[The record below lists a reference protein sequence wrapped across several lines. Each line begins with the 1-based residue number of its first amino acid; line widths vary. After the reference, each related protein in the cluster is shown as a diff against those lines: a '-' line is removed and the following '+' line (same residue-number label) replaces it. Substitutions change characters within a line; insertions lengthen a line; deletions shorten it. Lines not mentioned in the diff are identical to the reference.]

1 VSEKKNIVPIILSVA
16 VHVIVIGLLLFNFAW
31 DDEVDVKHQY
41 VDAPINAK
49 IVTAKE
55 LPKPD
60 ANAIKKQQEAEKK
73 RLEEERKKQLAK
85 EQEQK
90 RLEVEKQRKQQE
102 KIEQEKQQKLEQEK
116 QKQLAAEK
124 QKKLEEEKKQEELEE
139 QQRKEAEE
147 KQRLEEEKRKKAEA
161 ERKRK
166 EEAERKRKEA
176 EAEKKR
182 KEEELRKLE
191 EEMAAMD
198 DEFFEAQRDT
208 VRRGQIMSE
217 VEKLTA
223 LITAK
228 IKRNW
233 YPPKTSGACS
243 IKISMGPGGVVL
255 QTEALGGDYDYCE
268 TGKTAITRSSPLPAS
283 DDPEVMKELR
293 EMTIVFDPSF
303 KD

>member
-1 VSEKKNIVPIILSVA
+1 MSEKKNIVPIILSVA

-31 DDEVDVKHQY
+31 DDEVDVKHEY

-90 RLEVEKQRKQQE
+90 RLEAEKQRKQQE

-124 QKKLEEEKKQEELEE
+124 QKKLEEEKKKEEL
-139 QQRKEAEE
+139 EE

>member
-1 VSEKKNIVPIILSVA
+1 
-16 VHVIVIGLLLFNFAW
+16 
-31 DDEVDVKHQY
+31 
-41 VDAPINAK
+41 
-49 IVTAKE
+49 
-55 LPKPD
+55 
-60 ANAIKKQQEAEKK
+60 
-73 RLEEERKKQLAK
+73 
-85 EQEQK
+85 
-90 RLEVEKQRKQQE
+90 
-102 KIEQEKQQKLEQEK
+102 
-116 QKQLAAEK
+116 
-124 QKKLEEEKKQEELEE
+124 
-139 QQRKEAEE
+139 
-147 KQRLEEEKRKKAEA
+147 
-161 ERKRK
+161 
-166 EEAERKRKEA
+166 
-176 EAEKKR
+176 
-182 KEEELRKLE
+182 
-191 EEMAAMD
+191 
-198 DEFFEAQRDT
+198 
-208 VRRGQIMSE
+208 MSE

>member
-1 VSEKKNIVPIILSVA
+1 MSEKKNIVPILLSIV
-16 VHVIVIGLLLFNFAW
+16 VHVIVIGLLVFNFAW
-31 DDEVDVKHQY
+31 DDEVDVKHEY

-60 ANAIKKQQEAEKK
+60 ANAIKKQQQAEKR

-90 RLEVEKQRKQQE
+90 RLEAEKQRQ
-102 KIEQEKQQKLEQEK
+102 EQEKLEQQKQEQLEQEK
-116 QKQLAAEK
+116 QKKLAAEQ
-124 QKKLEEEKKQEELEE
+124 QKKLEEEKKQKELEE
-139 QQRKEAEE
+139 QQRKAAEE
-147 KQRLEEEKRKKAEA
+147 QKRLEEERRK
-161 ERKRK
+161 K
-166 EEAERKRKEA
+166 EEAERKRKEEEERKRKEA
-176 EAEKKR
+176 EAERKR
-182 KEEELRKLE
+182 QEELKKLE
-191 EEMAAMD
+191 EEMAALD

-233 YPPKTSGACS
+233 YPPKTPGACS

-283 DDPEVMKELR
+283 DDPEVMQELR

>member
-1 VSEKKNIVPIILSVA
+1 MSDKKNIVPITLSIA

-31 DDEVDVKHQY
+31 DDEVDVKHEY

-73 RLEEERKKQLAK
+73 RLEEQRKKQLEK

-90 RLEVEKQRKQQE
+90 RLEAEKQRQQQE
-102 KIEQEKQQKLEQEK
+102 KLEQ
-116 QKQLAAEK
+116 Q
-124 QKKLEEEKKQEELEE
+124 KLEEEKKKQLVAEEQKKLEEAKKQKELEE
-139 QQRKEAEE
+139 QQKEAEE
-147 KQRLEEEKRKKAEA
+147 KKRLEEEKRKKAEA

-166 EEAERKRKEA
+166 EEEERKRKEA

-198 DEFFEAQRDT
+198 NEFFEAQRDT

-223 LITAK
+223 LITTK

>member
-1 VSEKKNIVPIILSVA
+1 MSDKKNIVPIILSIA
-16 VHVIVIGLLLFNFAW
+16 VHVIVIGLLVFNFAW
-31 DDEVDVKHQY
+31 DDEVNVKHEY

-49 IVTAKE
+49 LVTAPE
-55 LPKPD
+55 RPKPD

-73 RLEEERKKQLAK
+73 RLEEERKKQLEK

-90 RLEVEKQRKQQE
+90 RLEAEKQRQQQE
-102 KIEQEKQQKLEQEK
+102 KLEQEK
-116 QKQLAAEK
+116 QRQQAAEQ
-124 QKKLEEEKKQEELEE
+124 QKKLEEEKKQKELEE
-139 QQRKEAEE
+139 KRQKEAEE
-147 KQRLEEEKRKKAEA
+147 KKRLEEEQRKKDEP

-166 EEAERKRKEA
+166 EEEERKRKEA

-182 KEEELRKLE
+182 KEEALRKLE

-198 DEFFEAQRDT
+198 NEFFEAQRDT
-208 VRRGQIMSE
+208 VRQGQIMSE

-233 YPPKTSGACS
+233 YPPKAPGACS
-243 IKISMGPGGVVL
+243 IRISMGPGGVVL
-255 QTEALGGDYDYCE
+255 QAEALGGDYDYCE
-268 TGKTAITRSSPLPAS
+268 TGKAAITRSSPLPSS
-283 DDPEVMKELR
+283 DDPEVMNQLR

>member
-31 DDEVDVKHQY
+31 DDEVDVKHEY

-90 RLEVEKQRKQQE
+90 RLEAEKQRKQQE

-124 QKKLEEEKKQEELEE
+124 QKKLEEEKKKEEL
-139 QQRKEAEE
+139 EE

>member
-1 VSEKKNIVPIILSVA
+1 MSDKKNIVPIILSIA
-16 VHVIVIGLLLFNFAW
+16 VHVIVIGLLVFNFAW
-31 DDEVDVKHQY
+31 DDEVNVKHEY

-49 IVTAKE
+49 LVTAPE
-55 LPKPD
+55 RPKPD

-73 RLEEERKKQLAK
+73 RLEEERKKQLEK

-90 RLEVEKQRKQQE
+90 RLEAEKQRQQQE
-102 KIEQEKQQKLEQEK
+102 KLEQEK
-116 QKQLAAEK
+116 QRQQAAEQ
-124 QKKLEEEKKQEELEE
+124 QKKLEEEKKQKELEE
-139 QQRKEAEE
+139 KRQKEAEE
-147 KQRLEEEKRKKAEA
+147 KKRLEEEQRKKDEA

-166 EEAERKRKEA
+166 EEEERKRKEA

-182 KEEELRKLE
+182 KEEALRKLE

-198 DEFFEAQRDT
+198 NEFFEAQRDT
-208 VRRGQIMSE
+208 VRQGQIMSE

-233 YPPKTSGACS
+233 YPPKAPGACS
-243 IKISMGPGGVVL
+243 IRISMGPGGVVL
-255 QTEALGGDYDYCE
+255 QAEALGGDYDYCE
-268 TGKTAITRSSPLPAS
+268 TGKAAITRSSPLPSS
-283 DDPEVMKELR
+283 DDPEVMNQLR

>member
-1 VSEKKNIVPIILSVA
+1 MSDKKNIVPIILSIV
-16 VHVIVIGLLLFNFAW
+16 VHVIVIGLLVFNFAW
-31 DDEVDVKHQY
+31 DDEVDVKHEY

-90 RLEVEKQRKQQE
+90 RIEAEKQRQQQE
-102 KIEQEKQQKLEQEK
+102 KLEQEK
-116 QKQLAAEK
+116 QEQLEQEKKKKLAAEQ
-124 QKKLEEEKKQEELEE
+124 QKKLEEEKKQKELEE
-139 QQRKEAEE
+139 QRQKEAEE
-147 KQRLEEEKRKKAEA
+147 KKRLEEEQRKKAEA

-166 EEAERKRKEA
+166 EA
-176 EAEKKR
+176 EAEQKR

-233 YPPKTSGACS
+233 YPPKAPGACS
-243 IKISMGPGGVVL
+243 IRISMGPGGVVL

-268 TGKTAITRSSPLPAS
+268 TGEAAITRSSPLPSS

>member
-1 VSEKKNIVPIILSVA
+1 MSEKKNIVPIILSVA

-31 DDEVDVKHQY
+31 DDEVDVKHEY

-90 RLEVEKQRKQQE
+90 RLEAEKQRKQQE

-124 QKKLEEEKKQEELEE
+124 QKKLEEEKKQEEL
-139 QQRKEAEE
+139 EE

>member
-1 VSEKKNIVPIILSVA
+1 MSDKKNIVPIVLSIA

-31 DDEVDVKHQY
+31 DDEVDVKHEY
-41 VDAPINAK
+41 VDAPINAQL
-49 IVTAKE
+49 VTAPE
-55 LPKPD
+55 RPKPE

-73 RLEEERKKQLAK
+73 RKEEERKKQLEK

-90 RLEVEKQRKQQE
+90 RLEAEKQRQE
-102 KIEQEKQQKLEQEK
+102 QAKLEQEKQQKLEEEK
-116 QKQLAAEK
+116 QKQLALEQ
-124 QKKLEEEKKQEELEE
+124 QKKLEEEKKQKELEE
-139 QQRKEAEE
+139 KQRQEAEE
-147 KQRLEEEKRKKAEA
+147 KKRLEEEKRK
-161 ERKRK
+161 K

-176 EAEKKR
+176 EAERKR

-208 VRRGQIMSE
+208 VRQGQIMSE

-233 YPPKTSGACS
+233 YPPKAPGACS
-243 IKISMGPGGVVL
+243 IRISMGPGGVVL

-268 TGKTAITRSSPLPAS
+268 TGKAAITRSSPLPSS
-283 DDPEVMKELR
+283 DDPEVMNELR

-303 KD
+303 KE

>member
-1 VSEKKNIVPIILSVA
+1 MSDKKNIVPIILSIV
-16 VHVIVIGLLLFNFAW
+16 VHVIVIGLLVFNFAW
-31 DDEVDVKHQY
+31 DDEVDVKHEY

-49 IVTAKE
+49 IITAKE

-90 RLEVEKQRKQQE
+90 RLEAEKQRQQQE
-102 KIEQEKQQKLEQEK
+102 KLEQQQLEEEK
-116 QKQLAAEK
+116 KKQLAAEK
-124 QKKLEEEKKQEELEE
+124 QKKLEEEKKQKELE
-139 QQRKEAEE
+139 QQRQKEAEE
-147 KQRLEEEKRKKAEA
+147 KKRLEEEQRKKA
-161 ERKRK
+161 
-166 EEAERKRKEA
+166 EAERKRKEA

-208 VRRGQIMSE
+208 VRQGQIMSE
-217 VEKLTA
+217 VDKLTA

-228 IKRNW
+228 IMRNW
-233 YPPKTSGACS
+233 YYPPSDGFCNIQITV
-243 IKISMGPGGVVL
+243 GPGGIVL
-255 QTEALGGDYDYCE
+255 DTKPLDGDKAYCDTGEA
-268 TGKTAITRSSPLPAS
+268 AIKRAEPLPS
-283 DDPEVMKELR
+283 SEDPEVMNQIR
-293 EMTIVFDPSF
+293 DITITFDL
-303 KD
+303 KAKNEG